1 MTRLAASRVVGR
13 FLVMMIMM
21 LMMFNTMVLI
31 FAQWTGLLSGGPTED
46 SHVPALVL
54 QAHLSMP
61 DIVSL
66 IMSRHGGAGSHSPL
80 ERTG

>member
-1 MTRLAASRVVGR
+1 MTRLAASKVVGM

-21 LMMFNTMVLI
+21 LMMFNTKILI
-31 FAQWTGLLSGGPTED
+31 FAQWTGLLSGGPTGD

-54 QAHLSMP
+54 QAHLSVP
-61 DIVSL
+61 DIVLL
-66 IMSRHGGAGSHSPL
+66 IMSCHGGAGAHSPL